1 MHLRSAF
8 HALLMPVALACAGTA
23 HAAGVDERALLEAD
37 LANVP
42 GAHLSA
48 ITVTYA
54 PGAKSRPHRHAG
66 AAFVYVLA
74 GRVRSQVE
82 GQPVRTYRAG
92 ESWFEPAGALH
103 AVCENPSA
111 RTPAEFLVVF
121 VEARA
126 PSPATPATP

>member
-1 MHLRSAF
+1 MPLRFAI
-8 HALLMPVALACAGTA
+8 HALLLPVALACAGAVHA
-23 HAAGVDERALLEAD
+23 HGVGERALLEAD
-37 LANVP
+37 LANVS

-54 PGAKSRPHRHAG
+54 PGAKSSPHRHAG

-126 PSPATPATP
+126 PTPATP

>member
-1 MHLRSAF
+1 MHLRSVL
-8 HALLMPVALACAGTA
+8 HLLLMPLALACTAAA
-23 HAAGVDERALLEAD
+23 HAAGVGERALLEAD
-37 LANVP
+37 LAHVP

-54 PGAKSRPHRHAG
+54 PGAKSPPHRHAG

-82 GQPVRTYRAG
+82 GQPARTYRAG

-126 PSPATPATP
+126 PSPAAP